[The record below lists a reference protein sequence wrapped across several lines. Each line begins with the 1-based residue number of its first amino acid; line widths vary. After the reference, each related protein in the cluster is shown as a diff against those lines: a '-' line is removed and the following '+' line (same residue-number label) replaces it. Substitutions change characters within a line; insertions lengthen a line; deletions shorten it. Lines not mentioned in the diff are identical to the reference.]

1 MISFLLGNNLGIEL
15 LDDGEEGGSAE
26 RAEVKARDSGEGIPC
41 LKTGPQAQDLQ
52 QGDVEP

>member
-15 LDDGEEGGSAE
+15 LDDGEEGGSTE